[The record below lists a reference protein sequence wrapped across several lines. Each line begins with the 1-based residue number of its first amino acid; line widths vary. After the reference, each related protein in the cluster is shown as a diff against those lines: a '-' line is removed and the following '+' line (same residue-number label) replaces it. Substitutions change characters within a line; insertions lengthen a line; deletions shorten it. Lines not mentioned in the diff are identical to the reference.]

1 MTIVHSPVAAAA
13 PAVLAGGDGAL
24 ARQRFAVVDVETS
37 GLSVRRHRIIQVAV
51 VSVLG
56 DGTVVDRWST
66 DVRSWRAGPT
76 WLHGIS
82 RSRVWRAPPFRDV
95 AAELAHRLDGAILV
109 AHHAR
114 FDWAFLGRAFRRA
127 RLPAP
132 ANDQLCTLQLS
143 RGLDPERQRRHTLDA
158 VCARYG
164 VARGRPH
171 DALADAEA
179 TARALPHLL
188 AEAGIGDHEALA
200 ERLVHPAAARER

>member
-1 MTIVHSPVAAAA
+1 MTSVHRPALA
-13 PAVLAGGDGAL
+13 PPEPWPAPPL
-24 ARQRFAVVDVETS
+24 ARQRFAVVDVETT
-37 GLSVRRHRIIQVAV
+37 GLSVRRHRIVQVAV
-51 VSVLG
+51 VTTLG

-66 DVRSWRAGPT
+66 DVRSLRVGPR

-82 RSRVWRAPPFRDV
+82 RRRAWRAPPFQRV
-95 AAELAHRLDGAILV
+95 APEVVERLQGAVLV

-127 RLPAP
+127 GVAAP
-132 ANDQLCTLQLS
+132 AAPQLCTLELS
-143 RGLDPERQRRHTLDA
+143 RSLDPDRQRRHTLDD

-188 AEAGIGDHEALA
+188 AEAGIADTASLHTHLTDPG
-200 ERLVHPAAARER
+200 